1 MKKYLPIIFI
11 IFILLLYLIKDKEI
25 TKSIFFEE
33 ENNFYEVYNIEFN
46 NISFTKY
53 KQIFDNIEEDKYKI
67 LNYKFIN
74 NYNKEI
80 TAKINNIKIEGGSY
94 LEALDEYINKYLSIL
109 EKYDIESE
117 ISKIKNA
124 NMLIKEIK
132 IYTTKD
138 IYNTLKKDAY
148 ASKFSI

>member
-67 LNYKFIN
+67 LNYRFIN

-138 IYNTLKKDAY
+138 IYNILKKDAY

>member
-46 NISFTKY
+46 NISFT
-53 KQIFDNIEEDKYKI
+53 KYKI

-138 IYNTLKKDAY
+138 IYNILKKDAY

>member
-1 MKKYLPIIFI
+1 MKKYLPIFFI

-138 IYNTLKKDAY
+138 IYNILKKDAY

>member
-138 IYNTLKKDAY
+138 IYNILKKDAY

>member
-117 ISKIKNA
+117 INKIKNA

-138 IYNTLKKDAY
+138 IYNILKKDAY

>member
-138 IYNTLKKDAY
+138 IYNILINY
-148 ASKFSI
+148 

>member
-74 NYNKEI
+74 KYNKEI

-138 IYNTLKKDAY
+138 IYNILKKDAY

>member
-53 KQIFDNIEEDKYKI
+53 KQIFDNIEKDKYKI

-138 IYNTLKKDAY
+138 IYNILINY
-148 ASKFSI
+148 